1 MRRSV
6 IVAALSLLVSPAI
19 AIAQTAQQTPQAQ
32 QPAARGPDPNEVVC
46 QKVEVTGSRIASKR
60 VCMTR
65 SQWAE
70 QERSDQREIEQVQ
83 TQRGCTKNGC

>member
-1 MRRSV
+1 MCK
-6 IVAALSLLVSPAI
+6 ILIATAAALLTVPAMT
-19 AIAQTAQQTPQAQ
+19 IAQPVQQQQQQTVAKTEN
-32 QPAARGPDPNEVVC
+32 PDEIVC
-46 QKVEVTGSRIASKR
+46 EKQEATGSRIATRR

-70 QERSDQREIEQVQ
+70 QRSADRMEIEKVQ